1 MMKKISSE
9 EMLVIVLLSVLIVLG
24 FILYLYPTQFFMIY
38 DKILFFMIQ

>member
-9 EMLVIVLLSVLIVLG
+9 EMLVIVLLVVLIVLG